1 MPRQRLRRDTLTG
14 PGGLLAPPEVHTQ
27 IFVLMRS
34 LATWLLLSLVIA
46 VTGCTGTAPAAVQAP
61 PPPVHA
67 VTVKLEPIVPLSI
80 ATAEILAKRQ
90 AYLRSETA
98 GRVVSVLVEAGDHV
112 TEGQVLLRL
121 DTGRPASAAQAARAA
136 VEQSEARLNQAQRE
150 LVRTRKLVKAG
161 GLPEQRLDDAQ
172 DALRLAAA
180 AREAA
185 RAEAQLARRGL
196 TDAVVRAPFDGT
208 VVERAV
214 ELGEYL
220 SPGSPLLTLA
230 DTSLLKARVLLDPR
244 EALDVKVG
252 ARATVVAYAR
262 PDEEF
267 GGVVVRVG
275 EVIDPRTRR
284 LPVEIELDDHG
295 DRLRPGLVARFSVQ
309 TGEPREVIQVPLD
322 GVFERFGSQHVYVV
336 EDGLAKRRP
345 IVLGAVREGYAEVAE
360 GIEPGEVVISK
371 GVTRVVDGSEVHI
384 VPVDEP

>member
-1 MPRQRLRRDTLTG
+1 
-14 PGGLLAPPEVHTQ
+14 
-27 IFVLMRS
+27 
-34 LATWLLLSLVIA
+34 
-46 VTGCTGTAPAAVQAP
+46 
-61 PPPVHA
+61 
-67 VTVKLEPIVPLSI
+67 
-80 ATAEILAKRQ
+80 
-90 AYLRSETA
+90 
-98 GRVVSVLVEAGDHV
+98 VLVEAGDHV
-112 TEGQVLLRL
+112 AEGQVLLRL
-121 DTGRPASAAQAARAA
+121 DVGRPASAAQAARAA

-150 LVRTRKLVKAG
+150 LVRTRKLVKTG

-185 RAEAQLARRGL
+185 QAEAQLARRGL

-244 EALDVKVG
+244 EALDVEVG
-252 ARATVVAYAR
+252 ARATVFAYAR

-322 GVFERFGSQHVYVV
+322 GVFERFGSQQVYVV

-345 IVLGAVREGYAEVAE
+345 IVLGAVRAGYAEVAE

>member
-1 MPRQRLRRDTLTG
+1 LPRERLRRDTLTG
-14 PGGLLAPPEVHTQ
+14 PGGLLAPAEVHTQ

-34 LATWLLLSLVIA
+34 LATWLVLALVA
-46 VTGCTGTAPAAVQAP
+46 PVTGCTGTAPAAVQAP

-67 VTVKLEPIVPLSI
+67 VTVAPKAFVPQSI
-80 ATAEILAKRQ
+80 ATAEILANRQ
-90 AYLRSETA
+90 SNLRSETA
-98 GRVVSVLVEAGDHV
+98 GRVVSVLVEAGDRV

-121 DTGRPASAAQAARAA
+121 DIGRPASAVQAAKAA
-136 VEQSEARLNQAQRE
+136 VAQSEARLNQAERE
-150 LVRTRKLVKAG
+150 LVRTQKLVKTG

-172 DALRLAAA
+172 DAVRFAAA

-185 RAEAQLARRGL
+185 QAEAQLARRGL
-196 TDAVVRAPFDGT
+196 TEAVVRAPFAGT
-208 VVERAV
+208 VVERVV

-220 SPGSPLLTLA
+220 APGSPLLTLA

-244 EALDVKVG
+244 EALDVSVG
-252 ARATVVAYAR
+252 AGATVVAHAR
-262 PDEEF
+262 PGEEF
-267 GGVVVRVG
+267 GGQVVRVG
-275 EVIDPRTRR
+275 DVIDPRTRR

-336 EDGLAKRRP
+336 EEGLAKRRP
-345 IVLGAVREGYAEVAE
+345 IVLGAVRAGYAEVVE
-360 GIEPGEVVISK
+360 GIERGEVVISK